1 MGIFDKPERPV
12 VRLKMATLELVVEA
26 VALAGIVANVILFLY
41 YWPKLPDVAAAG
53 IGSAGLSRSAMFS
66 FVTLLPMIIYVGA
79 TLLGLFPS
87 SFKYPVKITQDNAA
101 REYRLAADMLRV
113 VKAEVVVCMLIL
125 EWVFINIAMGEEM
138 TISPP
143 FMVLFFG
150 LLALTILFFVYE
162 MHKQK

>member
-1 MGIFDKPERPV
+1 MGIFDRPGRPV
-12 VRLKMATLELVVEA
+12 AKIRMTKLELVVEA

-41 YWPKLPDVAAAG
+41 YWPKMPDVAVAST
-53 IGSAGLSRSAMFS
+53 GSAGLSRSAMFS

-87 SFKYPVKITQDNAA
+87 GFKYPVKITRDNAA
-101 REYRLAADMLRV
+101 REYRLAANILRV
-113 VKAEVVVCMLIL
+113 VKAEVVVCILIL

-143 FMVLFFG
+143 FMVLFLG